1 MSPRALNE
9 LGEREVAPTIMTTE
23 IFYLFKNYRSGL
35 HNRSIQDPYKNT
47 QAFQSIPQALPYNPS
62 PFVQA
67 FVHFITLFKSQAILI
82 KQVGLVRLF
91 HRFRSQSILLSSDLP
106 FPSRPKETDNEI
118 DVNEL
123 SVFQLKLREKVKSEI
138 LF

>member
-1 MSPRALNE
+1 M
-9 LGEREVAPTIMTTE
+9 
-23 IFYLFKNYRSGL
+23 
-35 HNRSIQDPYKNT
+35 NT

-106 FPSRPKETDNEI
+106 FPSRPKENDNEI